1 MFKKAYE
8 CNYISYFITLRR
20 ILILS
25 YNPLLRFITD
35 LLSYEFKMQLYTFFI
50 FSKLS
55 EVLSYFCTRNLNN
68 LAE

>member
-8 CNYISYFITLRR
+8 CNYISYLIAFRR

-35 LLSYEFKMQLYTFFI
+35 LLSYEFKMQLY
-50 FSKLS
+50 
-55 EVLSYFCTRNLNN
+55 EG
-68 LAE
+68 